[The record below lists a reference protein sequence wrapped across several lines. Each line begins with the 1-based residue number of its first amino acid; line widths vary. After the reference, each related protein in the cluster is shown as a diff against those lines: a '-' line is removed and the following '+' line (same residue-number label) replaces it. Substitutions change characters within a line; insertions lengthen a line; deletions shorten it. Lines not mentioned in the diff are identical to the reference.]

1 MKYTFLLPAWK
12 ARFFEEALGSI
23 LAQTYGDFEVIV
35 SDDCSPEDLKGIVD
49 KFADPRVK
57 YRRNE
62 RNIGAEHLVDHW
74 NLLLGLTDAQYII
87 MASDD
92 DVYDPR
98 YLEEMD
104 RLARKYPEAS
114 VLRPLIRIINA
125 EGRTTFEE
133 KYTGKERL
141 DVNEFLELWGT
152 ERLMSGVPYYVFKAE
167 ALKESGGFVDYPYAT
182 FSDDATVIKNIL
194 ENGMVLSEKRSFSFR
209 QSAENLSNSFSNE
222 IVKGKTQAALMFN
235 EEILSM
241 SVLDRSAVEIARKR
255 VKKLLLGNV
264 RQSSNYG
271 IVLDLLFK
279 SSPGVI
285 DCKLRLQLIKDA
297 GIKVAGGG

>member
-1 MKYTFLLPAWK
+1 MKYTFLLPAFK

-23 LAQTYGDFEVIV
+23 LAQTYCDFEVIV
-35 SDDCSPEDLKGIVD
+35 SDDCSPEDLKSIVD

-62 RNIGAEHLVDHW
+62 KNIGAEHLVDHW
-74 NLLLGLTDAQYII
+74 NLLLGLTDAEYII

-104 RLARKYPEAS
+104 RLARKYPEAN
-114 VLRPLIRIINA
+114 VVRPLIRIINA

-133 KYTGKERL
+133 QYPGKERL

-167 ALKESGGFVDYPYAT
+167 ALKKSGGFVDYPYAH
-182 FSDDATVIKNIL
+182 FSDDATVVSGIIGYNLVI
-194 ENGMVLSEKRSFSFR
+194 SDRISFSFR
-209 QSAENLSNSFSNE
+209 QSGANISYATKREDKYKKVAVSIHFCRML
-222 IVKGKTQAALMFN
+222 KTLN
-235 EEILSM
+235 
-241 SVLDRSAVEIARKR
+241 IARQSREFADDRIFKVAR
-255 VKKLLLGNV
+255 DLLGSCKGNLPLLLKTILNPAMPFNLKQ
-264 RQSSNYG
+264 R
-271 IVLDLLFK
+271 IILL
-279 SSPGVI
+279 SDYI
-285 DCKLRLQLIKDA
+285 EAL
-297 GIKVAGGG
+297 